1 MQHFNHRF
9 GDQSYACTYKLQF
22 DRLIVATVFGTET
35 VPLNS
40 SDDPL
45 RIARVVAHDILSKAS
60 RDKLI

>member
-9 GDQSYACTYKLQF
+9 GAQSYACTFKVQF
-22 DRLIVATVFGTET
+22 DRLIVATAFGTET
-35 VPLNS
+35 VPLNP

-45 RIARVVAHDILSKAS
+45 RVARVVAHDMLSKAS